1 MILGVSAVLYAIYR
15 VPASGGSMGG
25 TAMGLAFGIVGF
37 AFMIFAG
44 LLGARKKVPVWRVGR
59 AQMWMR
65 GHLWLG
71 LLSLPLILFHAGF
84 HTGGPLTTALMWLLV
99 IVVASG
105 LFGAILQHY
114 LPAVMTRE
122 APLETIYD
130 EMDHVNAQ
138 LRQEAAELVE
148 RAGAQTAADEEG
160 VTISVEEQA
169 APLHNFFAEEVRP
182 FLENDAAERGPLSD
196 ASLAE
201 RSFAQLKR
209 LLPPERARDGGRSRG
224 YLRGAPAARAT
235 GAIAPL
241 AARLAAGAHSVVA
254 GAAAT
259 RRGACG
265 DRAAILEAK
274 ETSIRATHTHNQKAR
289 AANRSE
295 LFSENE
301 SRAALALLA
310 FACSSARGDCLAW
323 LARVSQR
330 STRLFGGAII
340 PRAFGVRE

>member
-1 MILGVSAVLYAIYR
+1 MRIDATHRAWLVASAVILGVSAVLYAIYR
-15 VPASGGSMGG
+15 VPASAGSMGG
-25 TAMGLAFGIVGF
+25 TAMGIAFGIVGF

-84 HTGGPLTTALMWLLV
+84 HTGGPLTTVLMWLLV

-122 APLETIYD
+122 APLETIYE
-130 EMDHVNAQ
+130 EMEHVNAQ

-148 RAGAQTAADEEG
+148 QAGTRTAEDEEG
-160 VTISVEEQA
+160 VTIAVEEQA
-169 APLHNFFAEEVRP
+169 APLRRFYAQELRP
-182 FLENDAAERGPLSD
+182 YLENSATRGGPLAD

-209 LLPPERARDGGRSRG
+209 LLPPELHATVDDLENICEEHRQLARQ
-224 YLRGAPAARAT
+224 ARLHRWLHGWLLVHIPLSFALLL
-235 GAIAPL
+235 L
-241 AARLAAGAHSVVA
+241 AAVHAV
-254 GAAAT
+254 
-259 RRGACG
+259 
-265 DRAAILEAK
+265 I
-274 ETSIRATHTHNQKAR
+274 
-289 AANRSE
+289 
-295 LFSENE
+295 
-301 SRAALALLA
+301 AL
-310 FACSSARGDCLAW
+310 RY
-323 LARVSQR
+323 
-330 STRLFGGAII
+330 
-340 PRAFGVRE
+340 

>member
-1 MILGVSAVLYAIYR
+1 VRIDATHRAWLVASAVILGVSAVLYAIYR
-15 VPASGGSMGG
+15 VPASAGSMGG
-25 TAMGLAFGIVGF
+25 TAMGIAFGIVGF

-84 HTGGPLTTALMWLLV
+84 HTGGPLTTVLMWLLV

-122 APLETIYD
+122 APLETIYE

-148 RAGAQTAADEEG
+148 QAGTRTAEDEEG
-160 VTISVEEQA
+160 VTIAVEEQA
-169 APLHNFFAEEVRP
+169 APLRRFYAQELRP
-182 FLENDAAERGPLSD
+182 YLENSATRGGPLAD

-209 LLPPERARDGGRSRG
+209 LLPPELHATVDDLENICEEHRQLARQ
-224 YLRGAPAARAT
+224 ARLHRWLHGWLLVHIPLSFALLL
-235 GAIAPL
+235 L
-241 AARLAAGAHSVVA
+241 AAVHAV
-254 GAAAT
+254 
-259 RRGACG
+259 
-265 DRAAILEAK
+265 I
-274 ETSIRATHTHNQKAR
+274 
-289 AANRSE
+289 
-295 LFSENE
+295 
-301 SRAALALLA
+301 AL
-310 FACSSARGDCLAW
+310 RY
-323 LARVSQR
+323 
-330 STRLFGGAII
+330 
-340 PRAFGVRE
+340 

>member
-1 MILGVSAVLYAIYR
+1 MRIDSTHRAWLVASAVILGISAVLYAIYR
-15 VPASGGSMGG
+15 VPASAGAMGG
-25 TAMGLAFGIVGF
+25 TALGLAFGIVGF

-59 AQMWMR
+59 AQAWMR

-84 HTGGPLTTALMWLLV
+84 HTGGPLTTVLTWLLV

-148 RAGAQTAADEEG
+148 LAGARSVEDEEG

-169 APLHNFFAEEVRP
+169 APLHNFFAEQVRP
-182 FLENDAAERGPLSD
+182 FLENNAAKRGPLAD

-209 LLPPERARDGGRSRG
+209 LLPPELHGAVDDLEDICEEHRQLARQ
-224 YLRGAPAARAT
+224 
-235 GAIAPL
+235 
-241 AARLAAGAHSVVA
+241 ARLHRWLHGWLLVHIPLS
-254 GAAAT
+254 
-259 RRGACG
+259 
-265 DRAAILEAK
+265 
-274 ETSIRATHTHNQKAR
+274 
-289 AANRSE
+289 
-295 LFSENE
+295 
-301 SRAALALLA
+301 LALL
-310 FACSSARGDCLAW
+310 L
-323 LARVSQR
+323 L
-330 STRLFGGAII
+330 GAVHAVIAL
-340 PRAFGVRE
+340 RY

>member
-1 MILGVSAVLYAIYR
+1 MRIDATHRAWLIASAVILGVSAVLYAIYR
-15 VPASGGSMGG
+15 VPASAGSMGG
-25 TAMGLAFGIVGF
+25 TAMGIAFGIVGF

-84 HTGGPLTTALMWLLV
+84 HTGGPLTTVLMWLLV

-122 APLETIYD
+122 APLETIYE
-130 EMDHVNAQ
+130 EMEHVNAQ

-148 RAGAQTAADEEG
+148 QAGTRTAEDEEG
-160 VTISVEEQA
+160 VTIAVEEQA
-169 APLHNFFAEEVRP
+169 APLRRFYAQELRP
-182 FLENDAAERGPLSD
+182 YLEKSATRGGPLAD

-209 LLPPERARDGGRSRG
+209 LLPPELHATVDDLENICEEHRQLARQ
-224 YLRGAPAARAT
+224 ARLHRWLHGWLLVHIPLSFALLL
-235 GAIAPL
+235 L
-241 AARLAAGAHSVVA
+241 AAVHAV
-254 GAAAT
+254 
-259 RRGACG
+259 
-265 DRAAILEAK
+265 I
-274 ETSIRATHTHNQKAR
+274 
-289 AANRSE
+289 
-295 LFSENE
+295 
-301 SRAALALLA
+301 AL
-310 FACSSARGDCLAW
+310 RY
-323 LARVSQR
+323 
-330 STRLFGGAII
+330 
-340 PRAFGVRE
+340 

>member
-1 MILGVSAVLYAIYR
+1 VRIDSTHRKWLVASAVILGVSAVLYAIYR
-15 VPASGGSMGG
+15 VPASAGSMGG
-25 TAMGLAFGIVGF
+25 TVMGLAFGVTGF
-37 AFMIFAG
+37 GFMIFAG

-84 HTGGPLTTALMWLLV
+84 HTGGPLTTVLIWLLV

-114 LPAVMTRE
+114 LPTVMTRE

-148 RAGAQTAADEEG
+148 RAGARSVEDEEG
-160 VTISVEEQA
+160 VTIAVEEQA
-169 APLHNFFAEEVRP
+169 APLHNFFAEQVRP
-182 FLENDAAERGPLSD
+182 FLANNAAKRGPLSD

-209 LLPPERARDGGRSRG
+209 LLPPE
-224 YLRGAPAARAT
+224 LHAT
-235 GAIAPL
+235 VNDLEDICEEHRQL
-241 AARLAAGAHSVVA
+241 TRQARLHRWMHGWLLVHIPLS
-254 GAAAT
+254 
-259 RRGACG
+259 
-265 DRAAILEAK
+265 
-274 ETSIRATHTHNQKAR
+274 
-289 AANRSE
+289 
-295 LFSENE
+295 
-301 SRAALALLA
+301 LALL
-310 FACSSARGDCLAW
+310 L
-323 LARVSQR
+323 L
-330 STRLFGGAII
+330 GAVHAVIAL
-340 PRAFGVRE
+340 RY

>member
-1 MILGVSAVLYAIYR
+1 VRIDATHRAWLVASAVILGVSAVLYAIYR
-15 VPASGGSMGG
+15 VPASAGSMGG
-25 TAMGLAFGIVGF
+25 TAMGIAFGIVGF

-84 HTGGPLTTALMWLLV
+84 HTGGPLTTVLMWLLV

-122 APLETIYD
+122 APLETIYE
-130 EMDHVNAQ
+130 EMEHVNAQ

-148 RAGAQTAADEEG
+148 QAGTRTAEDEEG
-160 VTISVEEQA
+160 VTIAVEEQA
-169 APLHNFFAEEVRP
+169 APLRRFYAQELRP
-182 FLENDAAERGPLSD
+182 YLENSATRGGPLAD

-209 LLPPERARDGGRSRG
+209 LLPPELHATVDDLENICEEHRQLARQ
-224 YLRGAPAARAT
+224 ARLHRWLHGWLLVHIPLSFALLL
-235 GAIAPL
+235 L
-241 AARLAAGAHSVVA
+241 AAVHAV
-254 GAAAT
+254 
-259 RRGACG
+259 
-265 DRAAILEAK
+265 I
-274 ETSIRATHTHNQKAR
+274 
-289 AANRSE
+289 
-295 LFSENE
+295 
-301 SRAALALLA
+301 AL
-310 FACSSARGDCLAW
+310 RY
-323 LARVSQR
+323 
-330 STRLFGGAII
+330 
-340 PRAFGVRE
+340 

>member
-1 MILGVSAVLYAIYR
+1 MRIDATHRAWLIASAVILGVSAVLYAIYR
-15 VPASGGSMGG
+15 VPASAGSMGG
-25 TAMGLAFGIVGF
+25 TAMGIAFGIVGF

-84 HTGGPLTTALMWLLV
+84 HTGGPLTTVLMWLLV

-122 APLETIYD
+122 APLETIYE
-130 EMDHVNAQ
+130 EMEHVNAQ

-148 RAGAQTAADEEG
+148 QAGTRTAEDEEG
-160 VTISVEEQA
+160 VTIAVEEQA
-169 APLHNFFAEEVRP
+169 APLQRFFAQELRP
-182 FLENDAAERGPLSD
+182 YLENSAVRGGPLAD

-209 LLPPERARDGGRSRG
+209 LLPLELHATVDDLEDICEEHRQLARQ
-224 YLRGAPAARAT
+224 ARLHRWLHGWLLVHIPLSFALLL
-235 GAIAPL
+235 L
-241 AARLAAGAHSVVA
+241 AAVHAV
-254 GAAAT
+254 
-259 RRGACG
+259 
-265 DRAAILEAK
+265 I
-274 ETSIRATHTHNQKAR
+274 
-289 AANRSE
+289 
-295 LFSENE
+295 
-301 SRAALALLA
+301 AL
-310 FACSSARGDCLAW
+310 RY
-323 LARVSQR
+323 
-330 STRLFGGAII
+330 
-340 PRAFGVRE
+340 